1 MIFLK
6 ILHQDEIKKTITDNP
21 KIKKLICEKQSKDS
35 YIRNSCIG
43 NYMQFKKHTIKT
55 IVGGCLNTLEKMFIR
70 GELDFVLFLNF
81 INDNI
86 AFTTENFAIKA
97 IEDII
102 NNFWKANLLRI
113 C

>member
-1 MIFLK
+1 MK
-6 ILHQDEIKKTITDNP
+6 ITHQDEIKKTITDNP

-70 GELDFVLFLNF
+70 GG
-81 INDNI
+81 
-86 AFTTENFAIKA
+86 
-97 IEDII
+97 II
-102 NNFWKANLLRI
+102 F
-113 C
+113 CSFFEFY

>member
-1 MIFLK
+1 M
-6 ILHQDEIKKTITDNP
+6 H
-21 KIKKLICEKQSKDS
+21 
-35 YIRNSCIG
+35 
-43 NYMQFKKHTIKT
+43 FKKHTIKT
-55 IVGGCLNTLEKMFIR
+55 IVGGYLNTLEKMFIM

-113 C
+113 LLNDINNNNDNDENNKKK